1 MSKKPRIIL
10 VANSVPLPATDFLKH
25 KLFGLSRSF
34 DLHFICWDSKLN
46 RKKFYDKYADKLSAK
61 NIHLFYEKLDAAGI
75 NMLLF
80 QNLSRL
86 LFNPIISWPLLYR
99 LISHY
104 GWKSKKLFTRFSVYY
119 PLAALKPDIIHFEYG
134 TLAHQF
140 HDVKDYIPCKTS
152 VSFRGYDIN
161 YTGLE
166 EEKYYQQVW
175 QKFDGFHFLGNDLK
189 SRAIKRGYQPAQYEA
204 LIPPGIDTDF
214 FTRSN
219 TDKKT
224 DKFVIASVG
233 RLAWKK
239 GYEYGIQ
246 AVSILKSRGIP
257 VEYRIIADGNYRQP
271 ILFTISEFGLEN
283 EVRIITAKSPEEVKA
298 QMEEAHVLLHP
309 ALSEGFSNAV
319 LEAQSMQLP
328 VITTNADGLAENVED
343 GVTGFVVPTYSADA
357 LAEKLDWCYHHPEH
371 LKTMGEDGRK
381 RVIDKFRIE
390 AQLKKFEAFYSSM
403 YNEHKS

>member
-10 VANSVPLPATDFLKH
+10 VANSVPLPATDFLKY
-25 KLFGLSRSF
+25 KLFGLSKSF
-34 DLHFICWDSKLN
+34 NLHFICWDSTLN
-46 RKKFYDKYADKLSAK
+46 RKKFYGKYADELPAK
-61 NIHLFYEKLDAAGI
+61 NIHLFYDKLDVPSLI
-75 NMLLF
+75 MLLF
-80 QNLSRL
+80 MNLSQL
-86 LFNPIISWPLLYR
+86 LFNPVISWRLLYK

-104 GWKSKKLFTRFSVYY
+104 GWNAKKLFTKFSLYY

-140 HDVKDYIPCKTS
+140 SDIKDYIRCKTS

-166 EEKYYQQVW
+166 DKNYYQTVW
-175 QKFDGFHFLGNDLK
+175 NNFDGFHFLGNDLK
-189 SRAIKRGYQPAQYEA
+189 NRAIKRGYHQTKNEA
-204 LIPPGIDTDF
+204 LIPPGIDTEF
-214 FTRSN
+214 FAPTGD
-219 TDKKT
+219 DKRK

-246 AVSILKSRGIP
+246 AASILKARGIP

-271 ILFTISEFGLEN
+271 ILFTIAEFGLEN
-283 EVRIITAKSPEEVKA
+283 EVRIITAKSPTEVKA

-319 LEAQSMQLP
+319 LEAQAMQLP
-328 VITTNADGLAENVED
+328 VVTTNADGLSENVED
-343 GVTGFVVPTYSADA
+343 GVTGFVVQTYDANA
-357 LAEKLDWCYHHPEH
+357 LAEKLNWCYQHPEH
-371 LKTMGEDGRK
+371 MKTMGEAGRK

-390 AQLKKFEAFYSSM
+390 AQLKKFEAFYSSL
-403 YNEHKS
+403 YNEH